1 MLLLKLVL
9 SGYFLLFFAIV
20 INAGAKYFNIMTW
33 YDLLNSLKD
42 KTALK
47 KLKILD
53 IIWLF
58 IGYPITLGIVIYVAT
73 EIFFHDLLH
82 DLTDVL

>member
-20 INAGAKYFNIMTW
+20 INAGVKYFNIMTW
-33 YDLLNSLKD
+33 YDLLNSLKG

-47 KLKILD
+47 KLKIID
-53 IIWLF
+53 VIWLF
-58 IGYPITLGIVIYVAT
+58 IGYPISLGIVIYGAT
-73 EIFFHDLLH
+73 EIFFHNLLH